1 MFAIRS
7 LLRTNTQFAKNAVQ
21 QRNMSAFAVPARNKI
36 SKGHVLVECSRYN
49 LERLDFMRR
58 YNINR
63 FDEGAL
69 TSLLSQPTT
78 DGF

>member
-36 SKGHVLVECSRYN
+36 SKGEVIFLAGMMVTGWLAIPTWVLLHMKQYREK
-49 LERLDFMRR
+49 
-58 YNINR
+58 
-63 FDEGAL
+63 A
-69 TSLLSQPTT
+69 
-78 DGF
+78 